1 MIKIKTSSN
10 IKANEIIALFMHYE
24 IPITQ
29 QLEIIKM
36 VKQKIEFSRKIGKE
50 VQQHKLKLS

>member
-1 MIKIKTSSN
+1 MKRKTSSN